1 MPKQN
6 LKCKFANFAIKNA
19 IYANIFTLKNGNDKR
34 LDGRMENTPQ
44 YVFVFTL
51 NKHKGKLKE
60 RFTEGYKDVSNLQNF
75 HIFNRAY
82 SFQRLKKTNAQRAI

>member
-1 MPKQN
+1 
-6 LKCKFANFAIKNA
+6 
-19 IYANIFTLKNGNDKR
+19 
-34 LDGRMENTPQ
+34 METTKGWTAEWRIPPQ
-44 YVFVFTL
+44 YVFVFKL